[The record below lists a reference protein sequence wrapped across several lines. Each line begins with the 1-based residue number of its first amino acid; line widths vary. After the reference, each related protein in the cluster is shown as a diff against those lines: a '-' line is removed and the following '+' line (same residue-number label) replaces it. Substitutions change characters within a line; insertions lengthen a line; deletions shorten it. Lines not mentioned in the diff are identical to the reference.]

1 MHAYC
6 FAYGCH
12 SQPNLNLKIN
22 CINADES
29 KATLNFMTWRDVG
42 TMFKTNYEC
51 VAKWPSLIKEIKL
64 SQLFLN
70 EI

>member
-6 FAYGCH
+6 FAYGCY

-29 KATLNFMTWRDVG
+29 KAALNFMTWRDVW
-42 TMFKTNYEC
+42 TVQDKF
-51 VAKWPSLIKEIKL
+51 
-64 SQLFLN
+64 
-70 EI
+70 